1 MLPLNAFCLPLA
13 VGADAAVG
21 GYKELFS
28 PASNDFGGLTRSK
41 MIRQSPRRMKSSR
54 FFQAR
59 DIYYLP
65 ALEEASPESGFLKPG
80 GGATQRGTFLA
91 PSTQG
96 MEGTNQAQPDA
107 NSGATSLQPDAQVG
121 TCR

>member
-65 ALEEASPESGFLKPG
+65 ALEEASPG

-96 MEGTNQAQPDA
+96 MEGSNQAQPDA
-107 NSGATSLQPDAQVG
+107 NSGTTSLQPDAQVG